1 MEEVMDVDGV
11 SLVMELDEA
20 YRGFGDREV
29 SGFLSWCLEDE
40 EDVISF
46 DTWQFYYNSYTIFI
60 ISRNWIFRIFRYLSK
75 VTSPFEN

>member
-1 MEEVMDVDGV
+1 MQPTDGEYGVGDTREKFVEEVMDVDGV

-40 EDVISF
+40 EDA
-46 DTWQFYYNSYTIFI
+46 
-60 ISRNWIFRIFRYLSK
+60 L
-75 VTSPFEN
+75 